1 MKYGYLI
8 YIAREKNKFDILVKI
23 WYNIIKRRKTM
34 SEDFVSRDEF
44 NGLKQEVQELKLEF
58 NESKNILT
66 MIDKKIDVITERLE
80 NTTKVSDLQNENIET
95 RITSKLEPMQKE
107 IDEIK
112 DSRKWLWRTIGA
124 VIIGI
129 VIKIIFD
136 VSAYITN
143 LPK

>member
-1 MKYGYLI
+1 
-8 YIAREKNKFDILVKI
+8 
-23 WYNIIKRRKTM
+23 M
-34 SEDFVSRDEF
+34 SEEYISRDEF

-80 NTTKVSDLQNENIET
+80 NTTKVSDLQNKNIET

-112 DSRKWLWRTIGA
+112 DSRKWLWRAIGS
-124 VIIGI
+124 VLIGI
-129 VIKIIFD
+129 VIKLIFD

>member
-1 MKYGYLI
+1 
-8 YIAREKNKFDILVKI
+8 V
-23 WYNIIKRRKTM
+23 RRKTM
-34 SEDFVSRDEF
+34 SEEFVSRDEF
-44 NGLKQEVQELKLEF
+44 NDLKQEVQELKLEF

>member
-1 MKYGYLI
+1 
-8 YIAREKNKFDILVKI
+8 
-23 WYNIIKRRKTM
+23 M

-112 DSRKWLWRTIGA
+112 DNRKWLWRAMGS
-124 VIIGI
+124 VLIGI
-129 VIKIIFD
+129 VIKLIFD
-136 VSAYITN
+136 VSAYVTS
-143 LPK
+143 LQK

>member
-1 MKYGYLI
+1 
-8 YIAREKNKFDILVKI
+8 
-23 WYNIIKRRKTM
+23 M
-34 SEDFVSRDEF
+34 SEEFVSRDEF
-44 NGLKQEVQELKLEF
+44 NGLKQEVQELKVEF

>member
-1 MKYGYLI
+1 
-8 YIAREKNKFDILVKI
+8 
-23 WYNIIKRRKTM
+23 M
-34 SEDFVSRDEF
+34 SEEFVSRDEF

-80 NTTKVSDLQNENIET
+80 NTTKVSDLQNENIEK
-95 RITSKLEPMQKE
+95 RITLKLEPMQKE

>member
-1 MKYGYLI
+1 
-8 YIAREKNKFDILVKI
+8 
-23 WYNIIKRRKTM
+23 M

-58 NESKNILT
+58 NESKNILI

-80 NTTKVSDLQNENIET
+80 NTTKVSDLQNKNIET

>member
-1 MKYGYLI
+1 
-8 YIAREKNKFDILVKI
+8 
-23 WYNIIKRRKTM
+23 M

-95 RITSKLEPMQKE
+95 RITSKLEPLKKDIEKNKEE

-112 DSRKWLWRTIGA
+112 DNMKWLWRLCA
-124 VIIGI
+124 SIIITGI
-129 VIKIIFD
+129 VGAIITFNK
-136 VSAYITN
+136 V
-143 LPK
+143 

>member
-1 MKYGYLI
+1 
-8 YIAREKNKFDILVKI
+8 
-23 WYNIIKRRKTM
+23 M

-107 IDEIK
+107 IDEIN
-112 DSRKWLWRTIGA
+112 DNRKWLWRAIGS
-124 VIIGI
+124 VLIGI

>member
-1 MKYGYLI
+1 
-8 YIAREKNKFDILVKI
+8 
-23 WYNIIKRRKTM
+23 M
-34 SEDFVSRDEF
+34 SEEFVSKDEF

>member
-1 MKYGYLI
+1 
-8 YIAREKNKFDILVKI
+8 
-23 WYNIIKRRKTM
+23 M
-34 SEDFVSRDEF
+34 SEGFVSRDEF
-44 NGLKQEVQELKLEF
+44 NDLKQEVQELKLEF

>member
-1 MKYGYLI
+1 
-8 YIAREKNKFDILVKI
+8 
-23 WYNIIKRRKTM
+23 M

-44 NGLKQEVQELKLEF
+44 NGLKQEVQELKEEF

>member
-1 MKYGYLI
+1 
-8 YIAREKNKFDILVKI
+8 
-23 WYNIIKRRKTM
+23 M
-34 SEDFVSRDEF
+34 SEGFVSREEF

-95 RITSKLEPMQKE
+95 RITSKLEPLKKDIEKNKEE

-112 DSRKWLWRTIGA
+112 DNRKWLWRTLGA

-129 VIKIIFD
+129 VIKTIFD
-136 VSAYITN
+136 VSAYLTS

>member
-1 MKYGYLI
+1 
-8 YIAREKNKFDILVKI
+8 
-23 WYNIIKRRKTM
+23 M

-80 NTTKVSDLQNENIET
+80 NTTKVSDLQNKNIET

>member
-1 MKYGYLI
+1 
-8 YIAREKNKFDILVKI
+8 
-23 WYNIIKRRKTM
+23 M
-34 SEDFVSRDEF
+34 SEDFVSRNEF
-44 NGLKQEVQELKLEF
+44 NNLKQEVQEIKIEM
-58 NESKNILT
+58 NENKDILQA
-66 MIDKKIDVITERLE
+66 ISRKCDVITERLE
-80 NTTKVSDLQNENIET
+80 NTTKISDLQNENIET

-112 DSRKWLWRTIGA
+112 DNRKWLWRTIGA

>member
-1 MKYGYLI
+1 
-8 YIAREKNKFDILVKI
+8 
-23 WYNIIKRRKTM
+23 M
-34 SEDFVSRDEF
+34 SEGFVSRDEF

-107 IDEIK
+107 IDEIN
-112 DSRKWLWRTIGA
+112 DNRKWLWRAIGS
-124 VIIGI
+124 VLIGI

>member
-1 MKYGYLI
+1 
-8 YIAREKNKFDILVKI
+8 
-23 WYNIIKRRKTM
+23 M
-34 SEDFVSRDEF
+34 SEEFVSRDEF

-95 RITSKLEPMQKE
+95 RITLKLEPMQKE
-107 IDEIK
+107 IDEIN